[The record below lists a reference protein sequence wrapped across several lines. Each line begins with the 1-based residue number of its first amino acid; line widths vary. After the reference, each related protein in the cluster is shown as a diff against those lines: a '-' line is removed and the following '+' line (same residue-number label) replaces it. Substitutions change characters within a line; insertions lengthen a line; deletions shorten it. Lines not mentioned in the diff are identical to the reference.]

1 MEKKNRS
8 EDETEHLEVTD
19 LLDEFE
25 SEEEREEIKRE
36 IEEIDKKLEEIRGKN
51 SRNKKRS

>member
-8 EDETEHLEVTD
+8 EDEIEHLEVTD

-36 IEEIDKKLEEIRGKN
+36 IEEIDKRLEEIRGEKGQE
-51 SRNKKRS
+51 